1 MQKCVVAVLV
11 AGLSSLP
18 FFSQADSSALL
29 ARLRITLVQKPVAL
43 KPTLVPG
50 FLGVLYPGD
59 TSAEVFVDEAGT
71 IIGSNATGYAYLTGA
86 KKGAKLDDQDAKALF
101 YRMLKGIPKDKLI
114 TYRFGNGQ
122 RKVILITAYDCP
134 ACRKLEATIHENQTK
149 LNATIYIV
157 PTALA
162 YGFDPQAPD
171 KIQSLLCANDPA
183 KAWFSVMQNGKL
195 PLSRCNADPASYAF
209 LYRIF
214 PVKVPP
220 SVPTAITD
228 DGVVYAKVIAS
239 FSEVFQPG
247 RQTTPPPRRSL
258 IDAIS
263 G

>member
-1 MQKCVVAVLV
+1 MQKFATVALLAGCV
-11 AGLSSLP
+11 SLP
-18 FFSQADSSALL
+18 FFAQADSSTLL
-29 ARLRITLVQKPVAL
+29 SRLQTTLVQKPVAL

-114 TYRFGNGQ
+114 TYRFGSGQ

-134 ACRKLEATIHENQTK
+134 ACRKLEAAIQENRAK

-171 KIQSLLCANDPA
+171 KIQSLLCASDPA

-195 PLSRCNADPASYAF
+195 PVSRCNVDPASYAF

-214 PVKVPP
+214 PVRVPP
-220 SVPTAITD
+220 SVPTAIAD
-228 DGVVYAKVIAS
+228 DGTVYAKVIAS
-239 FSEVFQPG
+239 FSEVFQPEA
-247 RQTTPPPRRSL
+247 RPFKPLRHSL
-258 IDAIS
+258 IDATS